1 MQWFGSWLVL
11 WRALVLLSLAEPT
24 ADLVG
29 QLLRLRMPGLK
40 RTARNRGDDHPV
52 AVVSVVHTTGRLHD
66 PTKDMLSSILEAP

>member
-1 MQWFGSWLVL
+1 MQWFGSRLVL

-40 RTARNRGDDHPV
+40 RIARNRGDDHPV
-52 AVVSVVHTTGRLHD
+52 AIGVVHTTGRLHD
-66 PTKDMLSSILEAP
+66 PTKGMSSAIPEAP